1 MASLSAVAFLSRG
14 EIGGNK
20 GHLGVPPM
28 TYLGVV
34 WTKVGDCGDKE
45 ARSAGTSS
53 SSSQQ
58 DQTIA
63 PNLYDGSCY
72 HWISQPIR
80 TQHQ

>member
-45 ARSAGTSS
+45 ARSAGTHSS
-53 SSSQQ
+53 PPFSQR
-58 DQTIA
+58 D
-63 PNLYDGSCY
+63 
-72 HWISQPIR
+72 WIRSEVGWCHCPWVAQV
-80 TQHQ
+80 